1 MHYNIFSKLS
11 VSLALIG
18 ATSLIVPANAQE
30 HTHHEGSHSIEVHDT
45 DHDTSS
51 QEGHSVKEQIKET
64 IEHHLSDSYDFT
76 ITEGV
81 SFPLPVILY
90 DEGLKMFMS
99 SAFHHGESLAE
110 VNGDYYALYH
120 SKVYKT
126 EANGVLWLGAIAD
139 EHRSEISEKIKEGAT
154 GLLTISSGDSV
165 THYMVQHASSGHHA
179 SEEDQSGVLTVSKSD
194 KNGQIN
200 EGEYP
205 TNTKPLDF
213 SITKNVF
220 MILVMAIF
228 MFFLFKGAAR
238 AYKTGQTPR
247 KAGRFLE
254 PLIIYV
260 RDEIAIPNIGKQ
272 HYKRYMSYLL
282 TVFFFIWFMN
292 LAGMTP
298 LGINVTGNITIT
310 FSLALITF
318 LITQASG
325 NKHYWMHILWMPG
338 VPVILKPV
346 MAIIELIGLF
356 VKPFSLMI
364 RLYANMLA
372 GHVVLMSIIG
382 LIFVFGSWLVSP
394 AFFGLTLVLSL
405 LELLVAALQAY
416 IFTMLTALYFGS
428 AVEEHDHH

>member
-11 VSLALIG
+11 VSLALFS

-30 HTHHEGSHSIEVHDT
+30 QSHQEDSDSIGVY
-45 DHDTSS
+45 
-51 QEGHSVKEQIKET
+51 IKET

-90 DEGLKMFMS
+90 DEGIKMFMS
-99 SAFHHGESLAE
+99 SEFHHGESLAE
-110 VNGDYYALYH
+110 VNGNFYALYH

-126 EANGVLWLGAIAD
+126 EANGVLWLGSID
-139 EHRSEISEKIKEGAT
+139 DNHRSEISEKIKEGFT
-154 GLLTISSGDSV
+154 GKLTIRSEEDVSY
-165 THYMVQHASSGHHA
+165 YMVQHASSGHHD
-179 SEEDQSGVLTVSKSD
+179 SEEDQSEVITVSKCD
-194 KNGQIN
+194 ENGQIN

-205 TNTKPLDF
+205 TNAKPLDF
-213 SITKNVF
+213 SITKNVL

-318 LITQASG
+318 FITQASG